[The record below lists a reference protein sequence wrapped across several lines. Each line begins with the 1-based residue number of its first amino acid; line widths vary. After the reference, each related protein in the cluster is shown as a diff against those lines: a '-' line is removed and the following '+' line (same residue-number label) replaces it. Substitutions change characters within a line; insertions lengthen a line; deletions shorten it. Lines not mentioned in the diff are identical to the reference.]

1 MDQIC
6 INILILSGEDAFWS
20 LSRLFAWAKNP
31 MIKRIHKMDPSLP
44 MTVIYGKNSWMKHIT
59 LTEFIEARGVED
71 NTRVEVLYYSLII
84 LNPKM
89 IIFILVII

>member
-1 MDQIC
+1 
-6 INILILSGEDAFWS
+6 
-20 LSRLFAWAKNP
+20 
-31 MIKRIHKMDPSLP
+31 MDPSIP

-84 LNPKM
+84 LYSKM
-89 IIFILVII
+89 IIPCGLKMDPSNKIYVYYPRENHSDLEGSHGVHQEKRGK